1 MNSGVITEIK
11 DSFCALKSTRN
22 PASRASKRLR
32 LVAIRA
38 SSYVHRICNFKDCKE
53 GIYFMFFQSCIF
65 YSSFVKVG
73 FSDKVTGL

>member
-1 MNSGVITEIK
+1 M
-11 DSFCALKSTRN
+11 LPLLSTRN

-53 GIYFMFFQSCIF
+53 GIYFMFFQRRFQELPAVSIF
-65 YSSFVKVG
+65 HVLREQVFGPPKVQEA
-73 FSDKVTGL
+73 